1 MKEGVV
7 DSGVERH
14 SVWTPGWN
22 SPSCSSLGMTGNMKA
37 MLNRM
42 PRSYFCRFSR
52 VLRQRMSNQLIRSP
66 VFVVWS
72 LGGMV
77 PWLAFCL
84 CHFSCWPLV
93 PFQWHWSHSNVQGP
107 ERAAVM
113 QSCNVESTRSAQE
126 LHPLRSR
133 HRYTLTT
140 KLTWR
145 QDSQHAVP
153 QSMKKNLSQN
163 ALPPPQAWIAR
174 RLVLKQDAVWLC
186 MNTAEELASL
196 QCMSIHPSIH
206 PSVRLLAHHSPL
218 RPPPEDSQQH
228 NHTVPLPEHTHFLLS
243 ANRKTHYPATKQMG
257 NNRWSFYFKSWTFFF
272 LPHALLIYL
281 TRMARACCGCGCVR
295 SCCGAGCGWGVWQ
308 VAVFRVKHALPWERD
323 VIHSN
328 KPSASMTALI
338 PEDNLGKNNKSLM
351 LSHIL
356 FSWLSATFVCKE
368 APYKLCPWIQ
378 IWEVIKMT
386 WTAVVAAVDAS

>member
-1 MKEGVV
+1 MKEGAV

-113 QSCNVESTRSAQE
+113 QSCNVELTRSAQE

-186 MNTAEELASL
+186 MNTVEELASL

-272 LPHALLIYL
+272 
-281 TRMARACCGCGCVR
+281 C
-295 SCCGAGCGWGVWQ
+295 
-308 VAVFRVKHALPWERD
+308 
-323 VIHSN
+323 
-328 KPSASMTALI
+328 
-338 PEDNLGKNNKSLM
+338 LM
-351 LSHIL
+351 LSWSTWHGWPGPVVVAGAFEVVAGLDVGEVSGRLL
-356 FSWLSATFVCKE
+356 FSGSNTHSLEKEMSSTATS
-368 APYKLCPWIQ
+368 PLCPWPLWYLKTI
-378 IWEVIKMT
+378 
-386 WTAVVAAVDAS
+386 